1 MKPKPK
7 VSVFVLCSTERCGW
21 INPSLC
27 LSLIAL
33 QQDPRFDLTVEMV
46 MDKRP
51 VEHARNY
58 CIVSARA
65 SGASACVQI
74 DNDMTLPS
82 NFGDIVHDAI
92 TTGKAVVGLPS
103 GILQPGPRIIPED
116 NGAPDGQFRQAG
128 CVGGGVL
135 IISSV
140 VWRVI
145 PKGPWFQW
153 VVNVDDEILSR
164 RLSEDYA
171 FCELVREH
179 GLTIYTHQCVAG
191 HFKTVNATHWALR
204 LTRLEN
210 ERARQSGGVLPLE
223 VLSPPVFVE
232 K

>member
-1 MKPKPK
+1 MKPK

-21 INPSLC
+21 VNPSLC

-33 QQDPRFDLTVEMV
+33 QRDPRFDLTVEMV

-51 VEHARNY
+51 VEHARNF

-65 SGASACVQI
+65 SGADACVQI

-82 NFGDIVHDAI
+82 NFGGIVHDTI

-103 GILQPGPRIIPED
+103 GILPPEGPRMIPED

-135 IISSV
+135 IIGSV

-145 PKGPWFQW
+145 PRGPWFRW
-153 VVNVDDEILSR
+153 LANDDEILSR
-164 RLSEDYA
+164 RLSE
-171 FCELVREH
+171 LVREH
-179 GLTIYTHQCVAG
+179 GLNVWTHQCVAG
-191 HFKTVNATHWALR
+191 HLKTVNATHWVLR

-223 VLSPPVFVE
+223 VLNPPCFLE